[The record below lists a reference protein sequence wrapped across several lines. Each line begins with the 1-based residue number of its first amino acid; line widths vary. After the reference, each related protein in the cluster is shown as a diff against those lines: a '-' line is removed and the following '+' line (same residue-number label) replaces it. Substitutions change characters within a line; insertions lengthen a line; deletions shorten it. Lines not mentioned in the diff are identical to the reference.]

1 MAPSKRSKLADAGAP
16 GELQIIEQFG
26 RPLGIQDS
34 ATLKL
39 LQTASRH
46 VVFTTPVARGRS
58 EVRYGGVAEVLL
70 TTRQP
75 LLDTARL
82 LLSLGCRPDAIIARR
97 RVGRDADDMRA
108 TLGVAA
114 RYTVDE
120 TKTIFAKWKPY
131 CWSAVPAAD
140 AIGEKS
146 ATGAAQPAETSG
158 ELDRR
163 QANRIQ
169 PDCLARTDIKLRQY

>member
-1 MAPSKRSKLADAGAP
+1 MAPSKRSKPAGAGAQ

-26 RPLGIQDS
+26 PPLGIQDS
-34 ATLKL
+34 ADLQL

-58 EVRYGGVAEVLL
+58 EVRYQGMAKVLL

-97 RVGRDADDMRA
+97 RVGGDADDMRA

-120 TKTIFAKWKPY
+120 TKTVFAKWKPL
-131 CWSAVPAAD
+131 CRSAVPAAD
-140 AIGEKS
+140 ALKRSPAVGVAPAVKS
-146 ATGAAQPAETSG
+146 SGQRTRRRTNHVQPEYP
-158 ELDRR
+158 
-163 QANRIQ
+163 N
-169 PDCLARTDIKLRQY
+169 PTDNEPSSS